1 MIRTLRAAFPVLA
14 LSLLLTG
21 CSSLN
26 PMNWFGEKSN
36 LQPPSELTPV
46 DNEIPVRQ
54 LWKFDIGKGTGKER
68 LGLVPVLAGDKLF
81 AASADGVIAAADART
96 GATVWRR
103 ETHDPISGG
112 PGEGDGLL
120 AYGTVE
126 AEVVVLNEEDGVERW
141 RTRVSSEVLSTPRV
155 ADGMVVVHTLDG
167 NVIALDA
174 ESGKQRWLY
183 AESVPVLS
191 LRGSG
196 SPAIADGI
204 VYAGLANG
212 KLIALDLSSG
222 DLAWE
227 TVISYP
233 RGRSELER
241 IVDIDGDPFVYDGI
255 VYVSTFNG
263 ELAAVSASSGVVLW
277 RNKVSSGKSIAA
289 DWRYVYVT
297 DSDSHVWALDPQ
309 NGASVWQQKKLA
321 RRRLSGPVIAE
332 EHVVVGDFEGYLHW
346 LAQEDGHIAARA
358 RVSSGAINATPIYR
372 DGVLYVYADDGS
384 VAAYGT
390 AASSGE

>member
-1 MIRTLRAAFPVLA
+1 MNRVLPVLA
-14 LSLLLTG
+14 LSLLLAS

-26 PMNWFGEKSN
+26 PMSWFGEKSN
-36 LQPPSELTPV
+36 LSPPSELTPV
-46 DNEIPVRQ
+46 DNEIPVHR
-54 LWKFDIGKGTGKER
+54 LWKFDIGKGAGKER
-68 LGLVPVLAGDKLF
+68 LGLVPVLGGGKLF
-81 AASADGVIAAADART
+81 AVSADGVVGAADART
-96 GATVWRR
+96 GAIVWRR
-103 ETHDPISGG
+103 ETHDAISGG
-112 PGEGDGLL
+112 PGEADGLL

-126 AEVVVLNEEDGVERW
+126 AEVVALNAEDGVERW
-141 RTRVSSEVLSTPRV
+141 RTRVSSEVLSAPRV

-174 ESGKQRWLY
+174 DNGKQRWLY

-204 VYAGLANG
+204 VYVGLANG
-212 KLIALDLSSG
+212 KLIALDLTSG

-241 IVDIDGDPFVYDGI
+241 IVDIDGDPFVYDGV

-277 RNKVSSGKSIAA
+277 RAKVSSGKSIAA

-297 DSDSHVWALDPQ
+297 DTDSQVWALDPQ
-309 NGASVWQQKKLA
+309 NGASVWRQKKLA
-321 RRRLSGPVIAE
+321 RRQLSGPVIVE
-332 EHVVVGDFEGYLHW
+332 DHIVVGDFEGYLHW

-358 RVSSGAINATPIYR
+358 RVSSGAITATPVYR

-384 VAAYGT
+384 VAAYAT
-390 AASSGE
+390 TTDSAGE